1 VICTVCGTQN
11 RAGRRFCSSCGAALN
26 VECPACGAVNEPGER
41 FCGSCGTE
49 LLPAPGT
56 VAASTDPAIGAV
68 SASSTSAERTAAP
81 GQRERKV
88 ATILFADL
96 VGFTSLNEAHD
107 PELVQALVAR
117 AFDRISVEAERYEGL
132 IEKFAGD
139 AMLALFGVPQS
150 HEDDAERAVR
160 AALEMQA
167 AMTEL
172 ATTLRAENRPELSLR
187 IGIETGEVL
196 VDQARAAGERDRM
209 VTGDPVNTAARFQ
222 ALAPA
227 GGVLVGAGTY
237 AATREVIEYEELEP
251 LTLKGKAQATAAWR
265 AIAVKARRGGRRAP
279 LGIEAPLVGRDN
291 EISLLK
297 ETVRRTVSERRP
309 HLVTVVGAAGVGKS
323 RLTWE
328 LEKYLDGLPD
338 SFVWRKGRCLAYA
351 QASFGALADLIRAD
365 AQIFEDDAPAAAIEK
380 LDARLAALGAEFGDS
395 ARTILRGVLGLGDV
409 PQVSRDELFDTWRAY
424 LEALARVA
432 PAVLVFEDIHWA
444 DEGLLDFIENMA
456 RWSEGPILLLCLA
469 RHELLERRP
478 AWGGGVPNASSIV
491 LEPLGRDEN
500 ARLLEG
506 LMPGGIPAAL
516 QARIV
521 ELADG
526 NPLFTEELV
535 RMFVDRGVIRWADG
549 RWQLALAVDELEV
562 PGSVQAVLA
571 ARLDALPAREKQLA
585 QDAAVVGRVFWDAV
599 LAFLAGERPTRV
611 DELLRRLRVK
621 ELVVPREPSSLS
633 GAAEFGFRHVLIRD
647 VAYDSLPKRD
657 RAAKHRFVAE
667 WAERELA
674 DRGDETAELLASHYL
689 SALRYEEEFSDGGE
703 TIELMRAQAYRYS
716 RLASARAGRLYDR
729 ATATRWGRVA
739 LELALKLGIGPVEH
753 AEVAME
759 LLERGLGYW
768 TLEEAD
774 VVAAAA
780 LVGLAGLETRAF
792 DDLELESRIRGS
804 WAMVL
809 QGLGRADDA
818 IRALQEHID
827 RLADGGPTPGRALLL
842 ARLGWVTWRSGSAAD
857 SIPILERALD
867 EARAVGARNVEAWAV
882 HELGVALSQTGRG
895 GDGVILVR
903 QSMDLARELGDSTLW
918 LRCHTNIA
926 AISMGL
932 GTSLSEV
939 EDLLQEAL
947 PVARRN
953 SDRWIEGWLLLHL
966 AEVNEFRARFDL
978 ARGYSIESLEIS
990 RLLGDRVQTAARRG
1004 ALAYIDASLGNW
1016 PAVERL
1022 EAEGP
1027 ITEDMEEEQ
1036 DKVWTHIWTAWRL
1049 WTGDPG
1055 AAVAYLVREMPK
1067 VEIDRGPGCLL
1078 LARMAFRTG
1087 DVAALAVAR
1096 DLVPAPVDNEGR
1108 LLGSIRASVN
1118 ALAGDDPDK
1127 AETLASLARDLE
1139 ATEHLMLA
1147 EPSWVDVA
1155 LVLARAGRDAS
1166 QAIARVEAIN
1176 AIGGMVPMLGPLP
1189 ETRWMAPAPAI
1200 AGDA

>member
-1 VICTVCGTQN
+1 
-11 RAGRRFCSSCGAALN
+11 
-26 VECPACGAVNEPGER
+26 
-41 FCGSCGTE
+41 
-49 LLPAPGT
+49 
-56 VAASTDPAIGAV
+56 
-68 SASSTSAERTAAP
+68 
-81 GQRERKV
+81 
-88 ATILFADL
+88 
-96 VGFTSLNEAHD
+96 
-107 PELVQALVAR
+107 
-117 AFDRISVEAERYEGL
+117 
-132 IEKFAGD
+132 
-139 AMLALFGVPQS
+139 MLALFGVPQS

-172 ATTLRAENRPELSLR
+172 AATLRAENRPELSLR

-227 GGVLVGAGTY
+227 GGVLVGPGTY

-251 LTLKGKAQATAAWR
+251 LALKGKAQAAAAWR

-338 SFVWRKGRCLAYA
+338 SYVWRKGRCLAYA

-365 AQIFEDDAPAAAIEK
+365 AQIFEDDAPAAAVEK
-380 LDARLAALGAEFGDS
+380 LEARLACSAEFGD
-395 ARTILRGVLGLGDV
+395 AERAVLRGVLGLGDV

-611 DELLRRLRVK
+611 DDLLRRLRVK

-633 GAAEFGFRHVLIRD
+633 GRRRVRFPPRP
-647 VAYDSLPKRD
+647 DSRRGLR
-657 RAAKHRFVAE
+657 
-667 WAERELA
+667 LA
-674 DRGDETAELLASHYL
+674 
-689 SALRYEEEFSDGGE
+689 
-703 TIELMRAQAYRYS
+703 AQARPGGQAPF
-716 RLASARAGRLYDR
+716 RGR
-729 ATATRWGRVA
+729 
-739 LELALKLGIGPVEH
+739 
-753 AEVAME
+753 M
-759 LLERGLGYW
+759 
-768 TLEEAD
+768 
-774 VVAAAA
+774 
-780 LVGLAGLETRAF
+780 
-792 DDLELESRIRGS
+792 
-804 WAMVL
+804 
-809 QGLGRADDA
+809 
-818 IRALQEHID
+818 
-827 RLADGGPTPGRALLL
+827 GG
-842 ARLGWVTWRSGSAAD
+842 
-857 SIPILERALD
+857 
-867 EARAVGARNVEAWAV
+867 ARAVG
-882 HELGVALSQTGRG
+882 QGR
-895 GDGVILVR
+895 
-903 QSMDLARELGDSTLW
+903 
-918 LRCHTNIA
+918 
-926 AISMGL
+926 
-932 GTSLSEV
+932 
-939 EDLLQEAL
+939 
-947 PVARRN
+947 
-953 SDRWIEGWLLLHL
+953 
-966 AEVNEFRARFDL
+966 
-978 ARGYSIESLEIS
+978 
-990 RLLGDRVQTAARRG
+990 
-1004 ALAYIDASLGNW
+1004 
-1016 PAVERL
+1016 
-1022 EAEGP
+1022 
-1027 ITEDMEEEQ
+1027 
-1036 DKVWTHIWTAWRL
+1036 
-1049 WTGDPG
+1049 
-1055 AAVAYLVREMPK
+1055 
-1067 VEIDRGPGCLL
+1067 
-1078 LARMAFRTG
+1078 
-1087 DVAALAVAR
+1087 
-1096 DLVPAPVDNEGR
+1096 
-1108 LLGSIRASVN
+1108 
-1118 ALAGDDPDK
+1118 
-1127 AETLASLARDLE
+1127 
-1139 ATEHLMLA
+1139 
-1147 EPSWVDVA
+1147 
-1155 LVLARAGRDAS
+1155 
-1166 QAIARVEAIN
+1166 
-1176 AIGGMVPMLGPLP
+1176 
-1189 ETRWMAPAPAI
+1189 
-1200 AGDA
+1200 